1 MGNDDVKDE
10 GERWRKRLRRW
21 LGGRRE
27 APRASDAPPGSPELR
42 FDRPV
47 SLEEL
52 LEATPEVRPG
62 RLDGGGWALRW
73 SRADAENAGREL
85 ASAVRRTHSREGLH
99 DDLAPLAEA
108 VPEDLTLFDLET
120 LGLGNAGIFLIGCL
134 RLEGGRVAVEQFLA
148 ADYSEEP
155 SLVGSFAETLRRTR
169 VLVSFNGKSYDL
181 PLLTGRAGM
190 WHVDLAAERLA
201 HHLDILYECR
211 RRWSGELP
219 DCRLQTLEL
228 RVCGRRRR
236 GDLPGAQIPAT
247 YHEFVETRDARLLAP
262 ILRHNVLDLVTM
274 AEILRECLR

>member
-1 MGNDDVKDE
+1 VKED
-10 GERWRKRLRRW
+10 GKRWRTRLRRW
-21 LGGRRE
+21 LSGQQ
-27 APRASDAPPGSPELR
+27 DAGVRPPDAAPGSPELR
-42 FDRPV
+42 FDHSV

-52 LEATPEVRPG
+52 LEATPQVRTR
-62 RLDGGGWALRW
+62 RLEAGGWMLRW
-73 SRADAENAGREL
+73 SRQDAAEAGRTLADA
-85 ASAVRRTHSREGLH
+85 VRGTTSPEGLH
-99 DDLAPLAEA
+99 DDLVPLVEA

-134 RLEGGRVAVEQFLA
+134 RLEGGEATVEQLLA

-155 SLVGSFAETLRRTR
+155 AIVESFAERLRRTR

-190 WHVDLAAERLA
+190 WHVDLGVERLG
-201 HHLDILYECR
+201 HHVDILYECR
-211 RRWSGELP
+211 RRWSRELP

-236 GDLPGAQIPAT
+236 GDLPGSQIPAT
-247 YHEFVETRDARLLAP
+247 YHEFVETGDARLLAP

-274 AEILRECLR
+274 AEILRKCLR